1 MIEFSEKDQPLR
13 SDVRQLGALVGD
25 VIREQGGDGLFERVE
40 AIRVAARRRRDE
52 GGDCGDLDALL
63 HDLSPE
69 EARALVRSFSTYFQ
83 VVNLA
88 EQIHRI
94 RRGRSY
100 VQVEGPPQ
108 GGSLAHAVDQLRQHG
123 LDAPEVADLF
133 DGLVIEPVFTAH
145 PTESTRRSILEKQ
158 QRIAARLLERL
169 NPARTLPEEAA
180 AWARI
185 RAEVTSGWQTEEHPD
200 ARPTVAHEREHVL
213 FYVSNVLYD
222 IVPAL
227 HESLE
232 TALGAGGAG
241 EPNTEPAAASEPP
254 LVRFASWVGG
264 DMDGN
269 PNVDADSIRASLAQ
283 HRDVV
288 LERYLRDLAPLAR
301 QLSQSETRATWSA
314 DIDARLERYRG
325 LFPEVAASVPE
336 RHRRMGYRA
345 LLTLVMARLRATRAG
360 GSAKYTHPD
369 QFVDDLAAI
378 EESLIAN
385 NGRHAGLF
393 AVRRVRR
400 RARTFG
406 FHLAT
411 LDVRQDARE
420 HRDVMATLLGD
431 PEWPK
436 RDAAE
441 RTAELTRLLTEPR
454 HAAPGGDPSA
464 DTDHPSAS
472 DPAVHRAMEV
482 FRAIGTCRETYG
494 PEAIGPFIISMA
506 RGVDDVLT
514 VLYLARCSG
523 LDAAEPNLRLD
534 VAPLFETVPD
544 LRAAGSVLD
553 DLFSHPLYAE
563 HLRAR
568 EGRQTVMV
576 GYSDSNKDGG
586 LASARWSLQRSQE
599 EMAATARRHDV
610 RLTVFHG
617 RGGTVSRGGGKVHR
631 AVAASPSAALSG
643 RLRLTEQGEVIDQKY
658 GLPSIAL
665 RNLERMLGAVALKS
679 AEEPAASDT
688 PPAWAAIA
696 ETMASAARDAYRS
709 LVYEDEHFV
718 DFFRTATPIDVIER
732 MAIGSRPASR
742 RSGRGIGDLR
752 AIPWVF
758 SWTQNRATTPGWYGV
773 GSGLEAAVAEHGADA
788 VAEAAQSWP
797 FLSALLDDVEMV
809 IAKSDL
815 SIAAEYVPL
824 APEASRGVFDRI
836 RQEFDRTTESILRAT
851 GGDTILGH
859 DPTLRRSI
867 TLRNPYVD
875 PMSLLQVDL
884 LGRWR
889 AGDRKDDD
897 LFEALLATVQGIA
910 RGLKNTG

>member
-1 MIEFSEKDQPLR
+1 MARVPHTSSNDDDLVIEFSEKDQPLR
-13 SDVRQLGALVGD
+13 SDVRALGALVGD
-25 VIREQGGDGLFERVE
+25 VIREQGGDALFERVE
-40 AIRVAARRRRDE
+40 SIRLAARRRRDD
-52 GGDCGDLDALL
+52 GQDCSELDALL
-63 HDLSPE
+63 YDLSPDD
-69 EARALVRSFSTYFQ
+69 ARELVRSFSTYFQ

-88 EQIHRI
+88 EQVHRI

-100 VQVEGPPQ
+100 LQVDGPPQ
-108 GGSLAHAVDQLRQHG
+108 SGSLAHATDHLGERG
-123 LDAPEVADLF
+123 LGPRAVADLF
-133 DGLVIEPVFTAH
+133 DGLLIEPVFTAH

-232 TALGAGGAG
+232 AALALDETEDPGADEA
-241 EPNTEPAAASEPP
+241 P

-269 PNVDADSIRASLAQ
+269 PNVSADTIRASLAS

-288 LERYLRDLAPLAR
+288 LKRYLGDLAPLAR

-314 DIDARLERYRG
+314 EIDDRLERYAA
-325 LFPEVAASVPE
+325 LLPEVSRSIPA

-345 LLTLVMARLRATRAG
+345 LLTFMMARLKATMAG
-360 GSAKYTHPD
+360 AEAGYDNPTG
-369 QFVDDLAAI
+369 FLDDLAAI
-378 EESLIAN
+378 ESSLIAH

-420 HRDVMATLLGD
+420 HRDVMAALLGD
-431 PEWPK
+431 PDWST
-436 RDAAE
+436 RDPAE
-441 RTAELTRLLTEPR
+441 RTETLTRLLTEDGTP
-454 HAAPGGDPSA
+454 DE
-464 DTDHPSAS
+464 S
-472 DPAVHRAMEV
+472 DPAVHRALEV
-482 FRAIGTCRETYG
+482 FRAIGSCRETYG

-514 VLYLARCSG
+514 VLYLARQAG
-523 LDAAEPNLRLD
+523 LDAAEAHVRLD

-553 DLFSHPLYAE
+553 ELFTHPLYAR

-599 EMAATARRHDV
+599 EMADSARRHDV

-631 AVAASPSAALSG
+631 AVAAAPSAALSG

-679 AEEPAASDT
+679 AEDAGESSTPA
-688 PPAWAAIA
+688 AWAAIA
-696 ETMASAARDAYRS
+696 ETMAVEARRAYRS
-709 LVYEDEHFV
+709 LVYEDEQFV
-718 DFFRTATPIDVIER
+718 DFFRAATPIDVIER

-742 RSGRGIGDLR
+742 RAGRGIGDLR

-758 SWTQNRATTPGWYGV
+758 SWTQNRATMPGWFGV
-773 GSGLEAAVAEHGADA
+773 GSGLEAALAEHGSDA
-788 VAEAAQSWP
+788 VTEAARSWP

-815 SIAAEYVPL
+815 AIAERYVPL
-824 APEASRGVFDRI
+824 APESAQPVFDTI
-836 RQEFDRTTESILRAT
+836 RAEFDRTKRSILELT
-851 GGDTILGH
+851 GGTAILDH

-867 TLRNPYVD
+867 VLRNPYVD

-884 LGRWR
+884 LRRWR
-889 AGDRKDDD
+889 AGDRQDDD